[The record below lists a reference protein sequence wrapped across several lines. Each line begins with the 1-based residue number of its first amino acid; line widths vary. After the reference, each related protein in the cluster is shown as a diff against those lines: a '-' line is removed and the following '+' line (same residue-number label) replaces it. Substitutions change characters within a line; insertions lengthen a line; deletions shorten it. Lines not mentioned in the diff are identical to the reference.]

1 MKIAHKLTIAF
12 LGIALSFLFAGLAGY
27 LGTTRLADAAH
38 FIIGSGWQTTSSS
51 LEAAINVQRQIILL
65 HELAI
70 SAQRGQFKQSSD
82 LEEAARLAED
92 AIDAML
98 MTEQLPASQVTRLKT
113 AVNDFNSSKRALLD
127 QSRAYATTLV
137 SIREKTQTLIE
148 LMEQIEQLD
157 SKQVD
162 TSRAPSE
169 STAGSTND
177 LNPYQAINVAMQ
189 IRFKLLMMGYLFQQ
203 LTNHVIDVDSVRNQL
218 AAEEQSI
225 ISYIDQTV
233 TLPIFKQT
241 ITQGTYRGS
250 SYSDAL
256 KEFNNTY
263 YQSLQTVLDTQKSF
277 QAVRSDFEQISEV
290 LLTIFAVLDEMT
302 HGEFDQQKE
311 TVVAREQ
318 QAITWISV
326 AIVIGLVSLV
336 VTFMLFFNQIIPAVR
351 QIALQL
357 HDIGQGNRHLA
368 ATLPVRGNDE
378 FTIIATNF
386 NHFVQ
391 KLQHLFQKVSSAA
404 EQLHSETEQ
413 LRQTADTTHDNARNQ
428 QSDIAQVATSMH
440 QMSSTV
446 NEVAQSAAHAANAAH
461 DASTAS
467 RDGQSVVVRA
477 IDTIETLAHEVQ
489 NAAEVIHRLEAD
501 SDEIGKVLDVIR
513 GIAEQT
519 NLLALNAAIEAARA
533 GEQGRGFAVVA
544 DEVRTLASRTQ
555 QSTAEIRTM
564 IERLQSRSREA
575 VTVMQQGREQA
586 ETGVRD
592 ANEAGAALQRIGEA
606 VQIITDVNARI
617 ASATEQQSTVSEEM
631 NQNIAHINDL
641 AQQNSASAQQNSTA
655 STHINHLVGDLQ
667 TLIRQFHL

>member
-1 MKIAHKLTIAF
+1 
-12 LGIALSFLFAGLAGY
+12 
-27 LGTTRLADAAH
+27 
-38 FIIGSGWQTTSSS
+38 
-51 LEAAINVQRQIILL
+51 
-65 HELAI
+65 
-70 SAQRGQFKQSSD
+70 
-82 LEEAARLAED
+82 
-92 AIDAML
+92 
-98 MTEQLPASQVTRLKT
+98 
-113 AVNDFNSSKRALLD
+113 
-127 QSRAYATTLV
+127 
-137 SIREKTQTLIE
+137 
-148 LMEQIEQLD
+148 
-157 SKQVD
+157 
-162 TSRAPSE
+162 
-169 STAGSTND
+169 
-177 LNPYQAINVAMQ
+177 
-189 IRFKLLMMGYLFQQ
+189 
-203 LTNHVIDVDSVRNQL
+203 
-218 AAEEQSI
+218 
-225 ISYIDQTV
+225 
-233 TLPIFKQT
+233 
-241 ITQGTYRGS
+241 
-250 SYSDAL
+250 
-256 KEFNNTY
+256 
-263 YQSLQTVLDTQKSF
+263 
-277 QAVRSDFEQISEV
+277 
-290 LLTIFAVLDEMT
+290 
-302 HGEFDQQKE
+302 
-311 TVVAREQ
+311 
-318 QAITWISV
+318 
-326 AIVIGLVSLV
+326 
-336 VTFMLFFNQIIPAVR
+336 MLFFNQIIPAVR

-555 QSTAEIRTM
+555 QSTAEIRTV